1 MKQEIKICDECESE
15 YYAGTS
21 EMKELCPECSHYL
34 YNYKNCPHYFSN
46 GRCIKCYWNGRS
58 SDYVKRLKNNMW
70 TPITF
75 SELNELI
82 ESGISKMSPDDIKLW
97 KEVSINP
104 EKWQEVEL
112 GEEGNGFWAVAIK
125 GNQVIWY
132 NDIEEGFNISPY
144 SNYGKIDEYN
154 AEQDEL
160 QMTIRKVR
168 TSN

>member
-1 MKQEIKICDECESE
+1 
-15 YYAGTS
+15 
-21 EMKELCPECSHYL
+21 
-34 YNYKNCPHYFSN
+34 
-46 GRCIKCYWNGRS
+46 
-58 SDYVKRLKNNMW
+58 MW

-132 NDIEEGFNISPY
+132 NDIEEGFNISTFSY
-144 SNYGKIDEYN
+144 YGKIYEYN

-160 QMTIRKVR
+160 QWTIRKIKM
-168 TSN
+168 SK

>member
-1 MKQEIKICDECESE
+1 
-15 YYAGTS
+15 
-21 EMKELCPECSHYL
+21 
-34 YNYKNCPHYFSN
+34 
-46 GRCIKCYWNGRS
+46 
-58 SDYVKRLKNNMW
+58 MW

-82 ESGISKMSPDDIKLW
+82 ESGISKMSPDDLKLW

-132 NDIEEGFNISPY
+132 NDIEEGFNISTFSY
-144 SNYGKIDEYN
+144 YGKIDEYN

-160 QMTIRKVR
+160 QWTIRKIKM
-168 TSN
+168 SK

>member
-1 MKQEIKICDECESE
+1 
-15 YYAGTS
+15 
-21 EMKELCPECSHYL
+21 
-34 YNYKNCPHYFSN
+34 
-46 GRCIKCYWNGRS
+46 
-58 SDYVKRLKNNMW
+58 MW
-70 TPITF
+70 KPITF

-82 ESGISKMSPDDIKLW
+82 EFAISKMSPDEIKLW

-112 GEEGNGFWAVAIK
+112 GEEGKGFWAVAIT
-125 GNQVIWY
+125 GNLVIWY